1 MTMPK
6 TNRAWLPSYCQPD
19 SFLPRVPETR
29 VLFSR
34 RPYLFQDF
42 MARAMSFLQSQ
53 QVRKMGFNFD
63 PASALPCKWR
73 CADESVFGVD
83 LCLFAYTGQYPFD
96 KGAIGGMF
104 NEASLGAAIHHGGI
118 NLDFGGSH
126 VGYVPG
132 EGGGRFGA
140 IWRPLHQDYS
150 TDCGY
155 LMSVLDPFQ
164 RIYDDACQNMLLHN
178 PGGDD
183 VLISIPNEFLHPDW
197 SSQRIKLMVNLEAL
211 VSEEVD
217 YRHNAP
223 HTHTLVGR
231 SLFCVR
237 QSFLD
242 ALPAERAR
250 ELASPQPT
258 PIGLCLTSPY
268 FSIFDSA
275 AQLDETGQP
284 RQKLLPYMKYILAAQ
299 HSPASLKAAII
310 NTCLN
315 HNILTDAV
323 RSERFLPY
331 DFVSFTGIFIDLYD
345 DDLQSYVNLF
355 QPVGLTIKPQG
366 RTREVE
372 MTSEEVFHVLDKL
385 PPAAPT
391 LPLADV
397 LGFDE
402 PEIPLEKFTY
412 QPGYFSRG

>member
-1 MTMPK
+1 MLN
-6 TNRAWLPSYCQPD
+6 TNRAWLPSYCQPG

-42 MARAMSFLQSQ
+42 VARAMSFLRGDE
-53 QVRKMGFNFD
+53 VRKMGFNLD
-63 PASALPCKWR
+63 PRSALPCKWR

-83 LCLFAYTGQYPFD
+83 LTLFAFTGQYPFD

-118 NLDFGGSH
+118 NIDFGGSH

-155 LMSVLDPFQ
+155 LMGVLEPF
-164 RIYDDACQNMLLHN
+164 RKVYDDACQNILLHN
-178 PGGDD
+178 PGGDRI
-183 VLISIPNEFLHPDW
+183 LISIPNEFLHPEW
-197 SSQRIKLMVNLEAL
+197 SSHHIKLMVNLEAL

-217 YRHNAP
+217 YQQDVP

-231 SLFCVR
+231 SLFFVNPG
-237 QSFLD
+237 FLHG
-242 ALPAERAR
+242 LPPERAR
-250 ELASPQPT
+250 EFAAPQPT
-258 PIGLCLTSPY
+258 PIGLALTSPY
-268 FSIFDSA
+268 FSIFDST
-275 AQLDETGQP
+275 AQLDESGQP
-284 RQKLLPYMKYILAAQ
+284 RQKLLPYMRFILSAQ
-299 HSPASLKAAII
+299 HSPAALKAAII

-315 HNILTDAV
+315 HNSLTDAV

-355 QPVGLTIKPQG
+355 QPVGLTIKPRG

-372 MTSEEVFHVLDKL
+372 MTSEEVCHVLNKAS
-385 PPAAPT
+385 AATPT

-397 LGFDE
+397 LGYDE

-412 QPGYFSRG
+412 QPGYFKRS